1 MVPSVSAV
9 STRKKKFSIK
19 FPVVV
24 AVPSAADNPTQNL
37 SRLRFGWGELASAKS
52 AMFAD
57 PDTGEPVVPQSV
69 NTPSVIDMVVN
80 LKKTP

>member
-9 STRKKKFSIK
+9 STQKKKFSTK
-19 FPVVV
+19 FPVVG
-24 AVPSAADNPTQNL
+24 AVPSAVENPTQNL

-52 AMFAD
+52 AMFPD

-69 NTPSVIDMVVN
+69 NTPPVTDMVAE
-80 LKKTP
+80 LKKAP